1 MSITQELENINDLE
15 SVGFDHKQAKVLTKI
30 IEQSHVDSHE
40 SLKEFIRSE
49 LDSKI
54 NGLRNDLNSRI
65 NGLHNDL
72 DSKIDGL
79 CNDLDSKVGGLRNDL
94 DSKVGGLRNDLMSEI
109 KDLKVY
115 IAESQKDLLI
125 KLFGIIVGTVGLA
138 VTILKLF
145 P

>member
-1 MSITQELENINDLE
+1 MSITKELENINELE
-15 SVGFDHKQAKVLTKI
+15 SVGFDHEQAKAITKVV
-30 IEQSHVDSHE
+30 EQSHVDSHGT
-40 SLKEFIRSE
+40 LKDFIRGE

-54 NGLRNDLNSRI
+54 NGLRNDLDGKITGFSNDLDGKI
-65 NGLHNDL
+65 NGLSNGL
-72 DSKIDGL
+72 DG
-79 CNDLDSKVGGLRNDL
+79 KV
-94 DSKVGGLRNDLMSEI
+94 SGLRNDLMGEI

-115 IAESQKDLLI
+115 ITESQKDLLI

>member
-1 MSITQELENINDLE
+1 MNLNPSALTINRRR
-15 SVGFDHKQAKVLTKI
+15 AITKI
-30 IEQSHVDSHE
+30 VEQSHVDSHE
-40 SLKEFIRSE
+40 SLKEFICSE

-54 NGLRNDLNSRI
+54 N
-65 NGLHNDL
+65 
-72 DSKIDGL
+72 
-79 CNDLDSKVGGLRNDL
+79 
-94 DSKVGGLRNDLMSEI
+94 GLRNDLMSEI

-138 VTILKLF
+138 VAILKLF

>member
-1 MSITQELENINDLE
+1 MSITKELENINELE
-15 SVGFDHKQAKVLTKI
+15 PVGFDHEQAKAITRVV
-30 IEQSHVDSHE
+30 EQSHVDGHE
-40 SLKEFIRSE
+40 TLKDFIRGE

-54 NGLRNDLNSRI
+54 NGLRNDLDGKI

-72 DSKIDGL
+72 DNKINGL
-79 CNDLDSKVGGLRNDL
+79 NNDLDNKISGLSNDLNGKTSGLRNDL
-94 DSKVGGLRNDLMSEI
+94 RSEI
-109 KDLKVY
+109 KDLNVY